1 MVAAAAVAEL
11 SPTPTPLRT
20 ACVARVPVI
29 LEQNAYSIVR
39 VLVILEQNACSI
51 VRVLVVLEQNA
62 VA

>member
-39 VLVILEQNACSI
+39 VLVILEQNA
-51 VRVLVVLEQNA
+51 